1 MAEGTTIDLAPVN
14 AVAGPPRL
22 PASIRGLVIA
32 GSCIV
37 LAFFG
42 LFGGWAALSPLD
54 GAVVGEGIVT
64 VEGNRK
70 SVEHL
75 EGGTVKEI
83 DVREDDHVAVGDVLI
98 RLDDERL
105 RTQVSLYAQQYAVAR
120 ATEARLEAEL
130 NGAATIAFPADLLA
144 DPSDYARNAVASQQQ
159 AFAVRA
165 TALAGAQQIL
175 RHRIAELQEQIT
187 GKRDRQ

>member
-83 DVREDDHVAVGDVLI
+83 DVREDDHVAVGDVLDI
-98 RLDDERL
+98 PQNLG
-105 RTQVSLYAQQYAVAR
+105 VGGVALAPR
-120 ATEARLEAEL
+120 PLLLEFA
-130 NGAATIAFPADLLA
+130 IP
-144 DPSDYARNAVASQQQ
+144 
-159 AFAVRA
+159 AVRVGH
-165 TALAGAQQIL
+165 ALDVAA
-175 RHRIAELQEQIT
+175 
-187 GKRDRQ
+187 